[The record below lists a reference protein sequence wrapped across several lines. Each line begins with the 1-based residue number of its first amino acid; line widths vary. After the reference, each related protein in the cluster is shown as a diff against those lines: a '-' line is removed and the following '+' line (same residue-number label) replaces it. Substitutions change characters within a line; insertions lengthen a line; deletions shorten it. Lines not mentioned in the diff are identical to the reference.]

1 MAIQQKLY
9 TVDDVWELSHRPE
22 NENKYFYLIE
32 GELYYDM
39 PPGGEHGNLAF
50 KLAYHLQAFLEEYA
64 LGSGTVETGYYPPNE
79 RHTLLAPDVAFISKA
94 RAPQPFP
101 KNLVP
106 IMPDL
111 AVEIMSPTDSLHDA
125 RRKAQEYLAK
135 GTSLVWIVKPADK
148 SVEICRASE
157 GAGLNIEFV
166 GRDGS
171 LSGEDVLPG
180 FELELKLLFPDS

>member
-22 NENKYFYLIE
+22 NENKYFYLID

-39 PPGGEHGNLAF
+39 PPGGEHGRLALDIGLYLRLF
-50 KLAYHLQAFLEEYA
+50 IDKHD
-64 LGSGTVETGYYPPNE
+64 LGIATVETGYHPPDD
-79 RHTLLAPDVAFISKA
+79 RQTLLAPDVAYISKA

-101 KNLVP
+101 KTLVP

-111 AVEIMSPTDSLHDA
+111 AVEIISPTDSIA
-125 RRKAQEYLAK
+125 EVRRKAQEYLAK
-135 GTSLVWIVKPADK
+135 GTALVWIVRPADK
-148 SVEICRASE
+148 GVEICRASE

-180 FELELKLLFPDS
+180 FELELTRLFPDD